1 MQVVSYCKRY
11 DTWVRSPLIV
21 WAHNYVGAHLVHLKV
36 SYQVLESK
44 SLPNDVNN
52 GYSFWPDIYRNVKQ
66 MFQCFL
72 NSVT

>member
-1 MQVVSYCKRY
+1 MVQVVSYCKRY
-11 DTWVRSPLIV
+11 DTWVSV

-52 GYSFWPDIYRNVKQ
+52 GYSFWPDITGMQSR
-66 MFQCFL
+66 CF
-72 NSVT
+72 SVF